1 MIEKIVRISERFPHI
16 NIEST
21 KTQKIF
27 YSLGLSSNAK
37 KYNTFSIFSGMFALA
52 LVYAITGM
60 IEIST
65 IFGIGFLLFIYCLP
79 SIEKAKAESEMESE
93 LPLFL
98 RDLGALINMGIPF
111 VSALSM
117 LAIRNG
123 TFNREMNRVMKEVVK
138 GASLVSALAH
148 LGSRID
154 NTNVKRAIAQIISAY
169 EQGGSGNELKRMGND
184 LLNAQRHK
192 LKEYAAKSSIF
203 SIFFIMTAV
212 IAPTFYLI
220 ISIISPILFAAE
232 TNMLQVTMVMM
243 VIFPSVSYLILTMG
257 RMSMPSIAFRT
268 KEALPKGLL
277 LSVPLAAVFLLPI
290 QIEYKLVMLAA
301 IFVASFALFLKRYLE
316 EVKVG
321 KMETNLPN
329 ALLLI
334 SSLPKGT
341 HFNKV
346 IERLA
351 FSDLEGIKEE
361 FRKAYNQL
369 KGNLSPETVIKDI
382 VERNR
387 SPMLAKVM
395 ETMEYIY
402 KAGGN
407 VNERISEMTED
418 LLLFHDIKREQ
429 GSIMAIQ
436 KYSTMLGIIL
446 IPIVLSMAIQ
456 ITGRMS
462 GVMEKQLDLAFIIQG
477 IIPAYLIINS
487 GIISDFCSSL
497 DVDKSNEM
505 VYFSVLSLI
514 STGLFLLSLTI
525 AVI

>member
-1 MIEKIVRISERFPHI
+1 MIETVVKISEKFPLL
-16 NIEST
+16 NIESG
-21 KTQKIF
+21 KTQKTF
-27 YSLGLSSNAK
+27 YSLGLNSNAK
-37 KYNTFSIFSGMFALA
+37 KYNTFSIIAGLFVLA
-52 LVYAITGM
+52 LMYGITGSAAM
-60 IEIST
+60 SV
-65 IFGIGFLLFIYCLP
+65 IFGIGIMLFLYYLP
-79 SIEKAKAESEMESE
+79 NIEKTKAENEMESE

-111 VSALSM
+111 VSSVSM
-117 LAIRNG
+117 LSVRKG
-123 TFNREMNRVMKEVVK
+123 TFNKEMGRVMKEVSK
-138 GASLVSALAH
+138 GASLISALAY
-148 LGSRID
+148 LGSRIE

-169 EQGGSGNELKRMGND
+169 EQGGNGNELKRMGND

-220 ISIISPILFAAE
+220 ISIISPILFATE
-232 TNMLQVTMVMM
+232 TNMLQLTMVMM
-243 VIFPSVSYLILTMG
+243 VIFPSISYLILAVG

-277 LSVPLAAVFLLPI
+277 FSIPLAFVFLLPI
-290 QIEYKLVMLAA
+290 DIEYKLIILAM
-301 IFVASFALFLKRYLE
+301 IFIASFLLFIKKYLE
-316 EVKVG
+316 EIKISKV
-321 KMETNLPN
+321 EANLPN

-351 FSDLEGIKEE
+351 FSDLEGIREE
-361 FRKAYNQL
+361 FKKAYNQL
-369 KGNLSPETVIKDI
+369 KANLSPETVIKDI
-382 VERNR
+382 VERNK
-387 SPMLAKVM
+387 SPMLSKVM

-456 ITGRMS
+456 ITGKMS
-462 GVMEKQLDLAFIIQG
+462 GVMEKQLDLTFIIQG

-497 DVDKSNEM
+497 DVDKSKEM
-505 VYFSVLSLI
+505 IYFSLLSLV
-514 STGLFLLSLTI
+514 STGLFLVSLSLGI
-525 AVI
+525 I